1 MQQRVAALIVK
12 KGKVLIARRSEGRTQ
27 AGLWEFP
34 WGTCNQDEAPEACL
48 ERNLVDVMG
57 LNVSIGG
64 GFALRSYGDLRL
76 LAYWAQWQ
84 EGNFSLS
91 GHDELAWAGPE
102 ELSSYEFM
110 PMDVFLVEKLI
121 RQGMGGTASDSKA
134 IGG

>member
-12 KGKVLIARRSEGRTQ
+12 KGKVLIARRREGRTQ

-34 WGTCNQDEAPEACL
+34 WGTCENDEAPEACL

-57 LNVSIGG
+57 LSVSIGER
-64 GFALRSYGDLRL
+64 FALRSYGDVRL
-76 LAYWAQWQ
+76 SAYWAQWQ
-84 EGNFSLS
+84 EGNFSLC

-121 RQGMGGTASDSKA
+121 RQGVGETASSSNA
-134 IGG
+134 MR

>member
-34 WGTCNQDEAPEACL
+34 WGNCENDEAPEACL

-57 LNVSIGG
+57 LNVAIGG
-64 GFALRSYGDLRL
+64 RFALRSYGEVRL
-76 LAYWAQWQ
+76 SAYWAQWQ

-110 PMDVFLVEKLI
+110 PMDVFLVEKLM
-121 RQGMGGTASDSKA
+121 RQGMSNIAGESKVVGA
-134 IGG
+134 